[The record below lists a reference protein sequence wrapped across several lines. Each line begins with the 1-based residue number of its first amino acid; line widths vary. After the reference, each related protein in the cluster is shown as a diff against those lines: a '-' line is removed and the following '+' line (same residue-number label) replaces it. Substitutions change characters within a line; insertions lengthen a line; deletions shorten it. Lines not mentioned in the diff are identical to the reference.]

1 MTRASFLRPSSFF
14 KAAPAK
20 IRTNATTEDNVPMHY
35 IPSPLS
41 RAGTVSNMSTPTL
54 VASGA
59 STPATLLG
67 TPELKT
73 PKSAVPRLRRTSLD
87 RLLDSGQL
95 MGMKPRE
102 LSRTEKLKIWAV
114 NQGASHMV
122 IGIFLFVQAL
132 LFALFFVHY
141 TYKDNMT
148 NNRKLFGWTFVLSRA
163 SAEVLQLNAALILF
177 PVCRTLISMLR
188 ETPLN
193 GIVPFDKNLTFH
205 KLVGYSMVCFTI
217 VHVVGHWNNF
227 GRLASKYNL
236 GFAGFL
242 KLNFGTGPGWTGYV
256 MLTCLLAMAI
266 TAVDKARK
274 KNFERFWYTHHL
286 FTVFFVFWSIHG
298 AFCVLK
304 KDIQTQCASSGHFY
318 IWWIFGSAVYLLER
332 VMREIRGRHTTF
344 ISKVIQHPSNVV
356 EIQMFKEKT
365 KVKAGQY
372 IFINVPAVSA
382 WQYHPFTLT
391 SAPEEDHLSV
401 HLRMVGDF
409 TKELGKMLGCAD
421 PKSKRRPAG
430 PQRAFT
436 VMNRKA
442 NGANAHGPQLF
453 PNISIDGPYST
464 ASEDVFKY
472 ETAVLV
478 GAGIGITPFASI
490 LKSTWYRMSNPDSWA
505 KNRLRKV
512 YFFWICRDF
521 GTLAWFKSL
530 LSAIEEQDKMRQIEV
545 RAYLT
550 GKISHEDALNIQ
562 LNYEDRDPVTGLI
575 TPTNFG
581 RPNWDMVF
589 RGIKKL
595 HCPGEAGVFFC
606 GPEGL
611 GTELALKCNQ
621 YSEPGD
627 GGFEYHFGK
636 ENF

>member
-1 MTRASFLRPSSFF
+1 
-14 KAAPAK
+14 
-20 IRTNATTEDNVPMHY
+20 MHY

-41 RAGTVSNMSTPTL
+41 RSATVSHSNMSTTT
-54 VASGA
+54 VVDSGA

-73 PKSAVPRLRRTSLD
+73 PKSALPRLRRTSLD

-102 LSRTEKLKIWAV
+102 LSRIEKLKIWAV
-114 NQGASHMV
+114 NQGASHVV
-122 IGIFLFVQAL
+122 IAIFLLVQAL

-141 TYKDNMT
+141 TLKDNMT
-148 NNRKLFGWTFVLSRA
+148 TNRKLFGWTFVLSRS
-163 SAEVLQLNAALILF
+163 SAEVLQFDVAVILF

-193 GIVPFDKNLTFH
+193 GIIPFDKNLTFH
-205 KLVGYSMVCFTI
+205 KLVGYSMVFFTG
-217 VHVVGHWNNF
+217 VHVVGHWNNL
-227 GRLASKYNL
+227 GRLAAKYKL
-236 GFAGFL
+236 GFGGFL
-242 KLNFGTGPGWTGYV
+242 KLNFATGPGWTGYI
-256 MLTCLLAMAI
+256 MLACLLAMAI

-286 FTVFFVFWSIHG
+286 CTVFFVFWSIHG
-298 AFCVLK
+298 SFCLLK
-304 KDIQTQCASSGHFY
+304 RDAQGDNPGQCASSGNFY
-318 IWWIFGSAVYLLER
+318 IWFMFGGFVYLLER
-332 VMREIRGRHTTF
+332 VMREIRGQHTTF

-409 TKELGKMLGCAD
+409 TQELGKMLGCTD
-421 PKSKRRPAG
+421 PKDKKKRPAG

-453 PNISIDGPYST
+453 PNLSIDGPYST

-490 LKSTWYRMSNPDSWA
+490 LKSTWYRMSNPDTWA

-521 GTLAWFKSL
+521 GSLAWFKSL

-550 GKISHEDALNIQ
+550 ANISHEDALNIQ

-581 RPNWDMVF
+581 RPNWDMAF

-606 GPEGL
+606 GPDSL
-611 GTELALKCNQ
+611 GSELALKCNQ

-627 GGFEYHFGK
+627 GGFEFHFGK

>member
-1 MTRASFLRPSSFF
+1 
-14 KAAPAK
+14 
-20 IRTNATTEDNVPMHY
+20 
-35 IPSPLS
+35 
-41 RAGTVSNMSTPTL
+41 MSTPTL
-54 VASGA
+54 VGSGA

-95 MGMKPRE
+95 MSMKPRE
-102 LSRTEKLKIWAV
+102 LSRIEKMKIWAV

-122 IGIFLFVQAL
+122 IGIFIFAELL

-148 NNRKLFGWTFVLSRA
+148 INRKLFGWTFVLSRS
-163 SAEVLQLNAALILF
+163 SAEVLQFNAALILL
-177 PVCRTLISMLR
+177 PVCRTLISLLR

-193 GIVPFDKNLTFH
+193 GIIPFDKNLTFH
-205 KLVGYSMVCFTI
+205 KLVGYSMSVFTLL
-217 VHVVGHWNNF
+217 HVVGHWNNF
-227 GRLASKYNL
+227 GRLASKYKL
-236 GFAGFL
+236 GFVGFL
-242 KLNFGTGPGWTGYV
+242 RLNFLTGPGWTGYV
-256 MLTCLLAMAI
+256 MLLCLLAMTI
-266 TAVDKARK
+266 TAIDKARR

-286 FTVFFVFWSIHG
+286 FTIFFVFWSIHG
-298 AFCVLK
+298 SFCLLRR
-304 KDIQTQCASSGHFY
+304 DIQTECASSGNFY
-318 IWWIFGSAVYLLER
+318 IWWMFGAVLYLLER
-332 VMREIRGRHTTF
+332 VAREIRGRHTTY

-401 HLRMVGDF
+401 HVRMVGDF

-421 PKSKRRPAG
+421 PSSKKRPAG

-472 ETAVLV
+472 ETAILV

-490 LKSTWYRMSNPDSWA
+490 LKSTWYRMSNPDNWA
-505 KNRLRKV
+505 QNRLRKV

-521 GTLAWFKSL
+521 GSLAWFRSL

-550 GKISHEDALNIQ
+550 AKISHEDALNIQ

-581 RPNWDMVF
+581 RPNWDMAF

-611 GTELALKCNQ
+611 GSELALKCNQ
-621 YSEPGD
+621 YSEPGE
-627 GGFEYHFGK
+627 GGFEFHFGK